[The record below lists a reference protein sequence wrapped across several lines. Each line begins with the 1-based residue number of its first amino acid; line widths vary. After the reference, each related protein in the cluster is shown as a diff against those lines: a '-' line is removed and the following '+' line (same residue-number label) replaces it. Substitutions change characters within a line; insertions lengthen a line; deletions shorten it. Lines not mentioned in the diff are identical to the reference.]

1 MKIPEIHLQMQAG
14 MMKNDLEV
22 ESDYHYDPVSLLRTM
37 PSGPPDNGEKVLDR
51 GRGPWNHGEIH
62 WVAASGRNQ

>member
-22 ESDYHYDPVSLLRTM
+22 ESDCHYDPVSLLRTM

-51 GRGPWNHGEIH
+51 GRGP
-62 WVAASGRNQ
+62 